1 MLRPLFVQAIWELQ
15 ASFFRRVE
23 SLWNTPKLGRSG
35 HGGESSDDVFV
46 DCISGHDELPCEGSE
61 DSQDE
66 GSAEANVSSNGSSA
80 RSFSPRA
87 LGAPSARAWEGAV
100 VVLEGP
106 IGCGKSC
113 ILTHALETFTRRSH
127 GDHLSNTDTSTKLDT
142 LSLCAGGDP
151 FYRTLY
157 LGVWRT
163 IVMNFLS
170 EESRLRRNRGQ
181 EVCREGEVLQA
192 MFREQYP
199 LLCPWLPVLAQ
210 LLPLGAVDA
219 VPDTDESRFVLLLRG
234 MRMRWDWLG
243 T

>member
-1 MLRPLFVQAIWELQ
+1 MAP
-15 ASFFRRVE
+15 
-23 SLWNTPKLGRSG
+23 LWNTATSGGNGR
-35 HGGESSDDVFV
+35 GESSDDVFV
-46 DCISGHDELPCEGSE
+46 DCISGHDELPCEGYE
-61 DSQDE
+61 ASQDE
-66 GSAEANVSSNGSSA
+66 DPEGQVSSNDSSA

-113 ILTHALETFTRRSH
+113 ILTHALETFTRRPR
-127 GDHLSNTDTSTKLDT
+127 GDISQSNADMLTKLDT

-181 EVCREGEVLQA
+181 VCHEGEVLQA
-192 MFREQYP
+192 LFREQYP

-210 LLPLGAVDA
+210 LLPLGAADA
-219 VPDTDESRFVLLLRG
+219 IPDTDESRSVRSGLR
-234 MRMRWDWLG
+234 MLCTQVRAAIAVH
-243 T
+243 